1 MERTTSLY
9 AFFPLALGDLKWIEW
24 LEGGLC
30 FLSLFFLFTSK
41 DLLNMPE
48 KVSIAILSEQ

>member
-1 MERTTSLY
+1 MERTSLY